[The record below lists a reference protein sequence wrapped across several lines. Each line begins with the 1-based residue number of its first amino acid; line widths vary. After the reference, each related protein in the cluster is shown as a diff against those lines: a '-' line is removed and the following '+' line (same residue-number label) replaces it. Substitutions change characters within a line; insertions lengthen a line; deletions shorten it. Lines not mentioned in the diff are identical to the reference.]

1 MVNNMN
7 KLFIKNGKCFIDGQ
21 WQDFNILVE
30 DEKISYVGPNNIDCE
45 NVFDA
50 SGLKII
56 PGLIDPHVHFALD
69 CGTVTSVDDFNDGTR
84 SAIYGGVTTIVDFL
98 DPTRNAI
105 KLERSFYDRLS
116 LAKTSNV
123 DYHLH
128 GCIKEPD
135 ADLEQYVLMMKKL
148 GINTIK
154 LFTTYSETHRR
165 TYDKDI
171 IELLRLSK
179 KYNFL
184 VCCHIENDEMVDLKP
199 EYKCTDIA
207 FARPS
212 VSETSEVMN
221 LAQFAKDTGG
231 YLYIVH
237 CSSGETLKQ
246 LIEKFGDILGKNIF
260 VESCPQYF
268 CFNKE
273 VLNTENGCLYTFAP
287 PLRSREEQELLIKNF
302 KYINTIG
309 TDHCSFNEEDKRSH
323 PMLVGHPLGIG
334 GIESSFLVLHKL
346 FGDAVIDKMSKNVA
360 VLEGFSQKGSI
371 FEGKDADLVF
381 IKDVPSYKLR
391 KPHGK
396 ADYSIYEGTELNE
409 KIIHTMLRGKFVLK
423 DEQYIGGKGELI
435 NCDKETKLW

>member
-1 MVNNMN
+1 MN
-7 KLFIKNGKCFIDGQ
+7 TLFIKNGTCYIDGK
-21 WQDFNILVE
+21 WQKANILIK
-30 DEKISYVGPNNIDCE
+30 DEKIVFVGLE
-45 NVFDA
+45 NKEADEIFDA

-69 CGTVTSVDDFNDGTR
+69 CGTVQSVDDFNAGTR
-84 SAIYGGVTTIVDFL
+84 SAIYGGITTIVDFL

-116 LAKTSNV
+116 LAKLSNV

-135 ADLEQYVLMMKKL
+135 ADLEQYVLKMKSL

-171 IELLRLSK
+171 IELLKLSK
-179 KYNFL
+179 KYKFL

-199 EYKCTDIA
+199 EYKCTDISI
-207 FARPS
+207 ARPS
-212 VSETSEVMN
+212 VSETSETLK
-221 LAQFAKDTGG
+221 LAQFAKETGG
-231 YLYIVH
+231 YLYMVH

-246 LIEKFGDILGKNIF
+246 LIEKYGDILGKHFF

-268 CFNKE
+268 MFNKDI
-273 VLNTENGCLYTFAP
+273 LNTENGCLYTFAP
-287 PLRSREEQELLIKNF
+287 PLRSKEEQELLIKNF
-302 KYINTIG
+302 AYVNTIG

-334 GIESSFLVLHKL
+334 GIESSFLVMHKL
-346 FGDAVIDKMSKNVA
+346 FGDSVIDKMSKNIA
-360 VLEGFSQKGSI
+360 FLEGFSQKGAI
-371 FEGKDADLVF
+371 FAGKDADLVF
-381 IKDVPSYKLR
+381 IKDVDTYKIG
-391 KPHGK
+391 KPHGI
-396 ADYSIYEGTELNE
+396 ANYSVYEGIEVNE

-423 DEQYIGGKGELI
+423 DEQFIGGKGELI
-435 NCDKETKLW
+435 NCDKEIDL